1 MKKHKK
7 HKWKYRINLR
17 KKILVLVILG
27 VSLFVGLGYAA
38 LETSLGIAGIFTVGG
53 SRISVSFDNNI
64 NLLEG
69 LDDVTGVSAG
79 NAVSYDVSN
88 GVVTLESNSATGYGY
103 TDIKANLVSGKTYIF
118 NCETDGEW
126 AWKFDDNDAVYGF
139 LGQVG
144 NDAVELTSNKNF
156 EFTVEDSGEYKL
168 RIDVHEEN
176 GIRRLWNLRITEKN
190 ETTKYVIKDHAY
202 GALPEVTRSRYSF
215 KGWTMVPDDYQEV
228 EYIESTAGNYIA
240 TDYYANSDTKI
251 EVKYN
256 FTSNKNFATV
266 YGARGGNY
274 AYMLVDGASKDSY
287 LYSYY
292 GNSESY
298 YHSTSDI
305 VYGRDCVAT
314 TAKGITTI
322 TNFEN
327 FGAFD
332 NSVFQMEYPLYLFT
346 FNESNSVLS
355 DFLRGGVRIYYMKIY
370 ENDILVKNYVP
381 VIKKSSGE
389 AGLLDTITNT
399 FYGNSGSG
407 SFIVGDYANT
417 FVTENDIVEVSSDHM
432 LTAVWQLVDF
442 TVTFDANGG
451 SIPAGEGWSGSGN
464 SATKDVTYGM
474 QYGAL
479 PTPTKEGYTF
489 KEWGIFENKYQQV
502 EYVENTASG
511 YIDTGVKMDSNKAFE
526 IMFKYTSPTNRYS
539 TGLIVGAY
547 DGTVNA
553 NALSF
558 HQTNFATHTVS
569 GSPLTLKRAD
579 TTNTHVVIWNAQTNK
594 VSIDGEPELTMS
606 TTGSCNN
613 TWYLFGEN
621 YNDGL
626 DSASQGRIYYMKI
639 YDDGVLIKDFVP
651 AVEIDTGI
659 VGLYDK
665 VNRAFHPGLGGVLN
679 AGNVVTDQ
687 EPLGYISV
695 SSEDIMGLTY
705 DHTLTAKWI
714 ESDYTVTLDANG
726 GSIPTTT
733 GWTGSGNTA
742 TKKVTYN
749 STYGEL
755 PVPIQTGYTF
765 KGWNGKNRLNVNN
778 GIGRSTPS
786 NTTWSNATRRILQP
800 NTYVP
805 GLAFDNYYRTS
816 DLVSYTIGTDS
827 IDMVTG
833 AGYGLGFPVTT
844 EPNKEYTLSYS
855 VTSTTLPLV
864 GIIFYKSD
872 GTVISSIRE
881 DGDGDKVVH
890 FTTPSQTSIMAIT
903 FTNNGTAQSSTFTKI
918 NLEEGTNAGRYE
930 PYYIKDTSTVV
941 QGRDHT
947 LTAKWQED

>member
-38 LETSLGIAGIFTVGG
+38 LETSLGISGIFTVGG

-79 NAVSYDVSN
+79 NALSYDVSN

-126 AWKFDDNDAVYGF
+126 AWKFNDNDAVYGF
-139 LGQVG
+139 LGQIG
-144 NDAVELTSNKNF
+144 NDVVELTSNKNF

-190 ETTKYVIKDHAY
+190 ETTKYVVKDHAY
-202 GALPEVTRSRYSF
+202 GALPDVTRSRYSF

-381 VIKKSSGE
+381 VIKKTSGE

-502 EYVENTASG
+502 EYVENTASR

-569 GSPLTLKRAD
+569 GSPLTLKKAD

-626 DSASQGRIYYMKI
+626 NSASQGRIYYMKI

-679 AGNVVTDQ
+679 AGNVVTDE
-687 EPLGYISV
+687 EPLGYIGISG
-695 SSEDIMGLTY
+695 ETDIMSLAY
-705 DHTLTAKWI
+705 DHTLTATWTPN
-714 ESDYTVTLDANG
+714 DYTVTLDANG
-726 GSIPTTT
+726 GDIPATD
-733 GWTGSGNTA
+733 GWTVNGSTA
-742 TKKVTYN
+742 TKTVTYD
-749 STYGEL
+749 STYGQL
-755 PVPIQTGYTF
+755 PIPTRTGYTF
-765 KGWNGKNRLNVNN
+765 KGWHGKNLFDRNKAQNN
-778 GIGRSTPS
+778 EAFRWDNGTPTDETGS
-786 NTTWSNATRRILQP
+786 VASDFIT
-800 NTYVP
+800 V
-805 GLAFDNYYRTS
+805 RTG
-816 DLVSYTIGTDS
+816 VSYTSKYVMQVMLYDS
-827 IDMVTG
+827 NYNYLGHYNNNYSLNKSFVIDGSNT
-833 AGYGLGFPVTT
+833 A
-844 EPNKEYTLSYS
+844 SY
-855 VTSTTLPLV
+855 VRV
-864 GIIFYKSD
+864 AF
-872 GTVISSIRE
+872 R
-881 DGDGDKVVH
+881 
-890 FTTPSQTSIMAIT
+890 
-903 FTNNGTAQSSTFTKI
+903 TNHGQNMTNFDDLQ
-918 NLEEGTNAGRYE
+918 LEEGTTATPYE
-930 PYYIKDTSTVV
+930 PYYVEDTTTVV
-941 QGRDHT
+941 RTQDYT
-947 LTAKWQED
+947 LTAIWEED